1 MRAFLGASVRERERS
16 AEAERLFERRDALGL
31 VERLSDPSWVVRRS
45 VVSALARLGDD
56 ATGPLHDLLVYHRGN
71 EASVAAAVDALV
83 ASLGHADR
91 VALVLAGDRNPA
103 VACDGA
109 QILGRRR
116 AAEALPELSLLVRSD
131 NDNVALA
138 ALEAVGRIGGQPA
151 VDLLIEAV
159 ESRSFFRA
167 FPAIDLLGRTGDP
180 RAVRPLTAL
189 LRNPHY
195 AGEAARALG
204 RTGQPAAVPPLAS
217 LLTKQSDAEVRIGAA
232 ALAEIHDR
240 YTERFGASSAIEDA
254 LRNID
259 GAAAGRRLTQALVDA
274 DASERACLCRV
285 LGWLGGT
292 GAIHALVALLDAEP
306 DAALAAAAALSS
318 LEQYAEPALLQ
329 ALRESGS
336 DRRLLLLPIMGRRS
350 TATPDIVACLEDPNP
365 NVRALA
371 CDALGR
377 VGDPKAVPV
386 LFLRLADPD
395 ARVSQ
400 GAVAAIQSIGGAE
413 VERLASEAA
422 RSTDMRIRRPALRI
436 LAYFGSPSTLGLFL
450 DAMHDPDDRVRD
462 VAANGLAA
470 IDDRRALDGLL
481 EASNHAS
488 PRTRAT
494 AVRALGQAEA
504 AAGIH
509 ERLLRALSDPDA
521 WVRYY
526 AVQALSR
533 RGDRTAAE
541 SIAPL
546 LADPAG
552 HVRVAVVDALARLRG
567 DQSLDA
573 LHEALESGDPDV
585 ARAALVGIGIVRS
598 RASLPRLRRALR
610 EGDPATRLVALSAL
624 AEYDTAEVIPA
635 LTVAT
640 TDPDDSVR
648 AAAINLL
655 GVRPGEDATLALV
668 ELLGNPS
675 VRERATSA
683 LSRAAEGR
691 TAGIL
696 AALRVASADV
706 APVLVA
712 ALARMR
718 SADARVGIED
728 AFGFDNVQARR
739 AVASALAAGVTPHA
753 RELLERGAQVDEDEH
768 VRRICAAVLRG

>member
-1 MRAFLGASVRERERS
+1 MSVPLGVSVRERERAAD
-16 AEAERLFERRDALGL
+16 AETLFERSDALGL
-31 VERLSDPSWVVRRS
+31 VERLADPSWVVRRA
-45 VVSALARLGDD
+45 VVSALARLGDK
-56 ATGPLHDLLVYHRGN
+56 ATGPLRDLLVHRRGD

-83 ASLGHADR
+83 ASLGQADPI
-91 VALVLAGDRNPA
+91 ALGLARDSDPA

-116 AAEALPELSLLVRSD
+116 VAEALPELSRLVHSD

-195 AGEAARALG
+195 ATEAARALG
-204 RTGQPAAVPPLAS
+204 RTGQPAAVGPLAN
-217 LLTKQSDAEVRIGAA
+217 LLVRQSDADVRIGAT
-232 ALAEIHDR
+232 ALVEICDR
-240 YTERFGASSAIEDA
+240 YADRFGVSSTVQDA

-259 GAAAGRRLTQALVDA
+259 PEAASRRVTQALADA
-274 DASERACLCRV
+274 DSSERAALCRV
-285 LGWLGGT
+285 LGWLGGRS
-292 GAIHALVALLDAEP
+292 AIEGLVALLDGEP
-306 DAALAAAAALSS
+306 DAAQAAATALAG
-318 LEQYAEPALLQ
+318 LEHDAEPALLR

-336 DRRLLLLPIMGRRS
+336 DRRLLLLPIVGRRD
-350 TATPDIVACLEDPNP
+350 TATTDIVACLEDPNP

-377 VGDPKAVPV
+377 IGDRRAVPV
-386 LFLRLADPD
+386 LFQRLTDPD

-400 GAVAAIQSIGGAE
+400 GAVAAIQAIGGEE
-413 VERLASEAA
+413 VERLAVESA
-422 RSTDMRIRRPALRI
+422 RSPDARVRRPALRI
-436 LAYFGSPSTLGLFL
+436 LAYFGSPSTLRLFL
-450 DAMHDPDDRVRD
+450 EAMDDPDDRVRD

-470 IDDRRALDGLL
+470 IDDVRAVEGLFR
-481 EASNHAS
+481 ASNHVS

-494 AVRALGQAEA
+494 AVRALGQTESNE
-504 AAGIH
+504 GVR
-509 ERLLRALSDPDA
+509 ERLLRALSDTDP

-533 RGDRTAAE
+533 QGDRASAE
-541 SIAPL
+541 PIAQL

-573 LHEALESGDPDV
+573 LHEAVESGDLDV
-585 ARAALVGIGIVRS
+585 ARAALVGIGIVRN
-598 RASLPRLRRALR
+598 RTSLPRLRRAAR
-610 EGDPATRLVALSAL
+610 EGDAATRLVALSAL
-624 AEYDTAEVIPA
+624 AEYDTTEVIPA
-635 LTVAT
+635 LSAAA

-648 AAAINLL
+648 AAAVNLL
-655 GVRPGEDATLALV
+655 GMRPGADATQALV
-668 ELLGNPS
+668 ELLGNAP
-675 VRERATSA
+675 VRERAMAA
-683 LSRAAEGR
+683 LAHAVDGRIEGV
-691 TAGIL
+691 L
-696 AALRVASADV
+696 ASLRVASAER

-718 SADARVGIED
+718 SEEAKRGIED
-728 AFGFDNVQARR
+728 AFGFDNVHARR
-739 AVASALAAGVTPHA
+739 AVASALAAGVTPRA
-753 RELLERGAQVDEDEH
+753 QELLERGAQVDEDVH